1 MATPVDQLT
10 VQEAHAEFDK
20 VMSRIAAI
28 GEKLVSGNAGDADCE
43 IFSEKIKE
51 LAPLYAR
58 ITQLCKKLNI
68 PWPSKLWRPPHF
80 KH

>member
-20 VMSRIAAI
+20 DMSHIAAI
-28 GEKLVSGNAGDADCE
+28 DEKLVSGNAGDADSE
-43 IFSEKIKE
+43 TFSKKIKE
-51 LAPLYAR
+51 LAPLYAQ
-58 ITQLCKKLNI
+58 ISQLCKRLNI